1 MKIHYTKQDGEAKDF
16 ELSERSITIGRS
28 PDADIILLDEKVSRV
43 HCGIRFWD
51 GDFYIKDLKSKNG
64 TIVNGRRVEV
74 AKLSPADMI
83 KIGSYTFTFEQPGGT
98 GAETALREISG
109 EMDLG
114 KGYSTLLKEIVQD
127 SEPARAPAP
136 APVEEPAV
144 AVASS
149 SATQPPPAAPR
160 QPTLPK
166 APGLTRMPT
175 RPPLR
180 INIKKALD

>member
-1 MKIHYTKQDGEAKDF
+1 MKLHYTKQDGETKDF
-16 ELSERSITIGRS
+16 ELSERSITVGRS
-28 PDADIILLDEKVSRV
+28 PDADIILLDDKVSRV

-74 AKLSPADMI
+74 AKLSPADVI
-83 KIGSYTFTFEQPGGT
+83 QVGNYTFTFEQPGGT
-98 GAETALREISG
+98 GTETALREISG

-127 SEPARAPAP
+127 SEPAKPAP
-136 APVEEPAV
+136 AMPVSTET
-144 AVASS
+144 
-149 SATQPPPAAPR
+149 SAPEAAPAATAPS
-160 QPTLPK
+160 LPK
-166 APGLTRMPT
+166 VAPGPRKMPT

-180 INIKKALD
+180 INIKKTLE